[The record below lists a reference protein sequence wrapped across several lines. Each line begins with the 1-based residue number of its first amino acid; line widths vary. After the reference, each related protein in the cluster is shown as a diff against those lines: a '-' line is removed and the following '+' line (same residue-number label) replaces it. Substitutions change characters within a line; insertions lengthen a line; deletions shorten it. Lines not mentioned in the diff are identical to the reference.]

1 VTDLNLPY
9 KTETYGLVW
18 LLMLEVTYA
27 GQPTILK
34 YETDLNMMAQIIKG
48 INEYSFQASKTKK

>member
-1 VTDLNLPY
+1 VTDLNLLY

-18 LLMLEVTYA
+18 LLMLEATYA